1 MVLNAELHKK
11 FWSIIWSFLSSLSLS
26 FSLILS
32 LFDKPYFDETVLVDL
47 PQHPIFEGCDH
58 LPTDKEIIDATY
70 KLKNNAPCES
80 GIGAHVWNSLLDCR
94 ETFSMLKSII
104 IKFWVTKIV
113 PN

>member
-1 MVLNAELHKK
+1 MKYFLIIFEL
-11 FWSIIWSFLSSLSLS
+11 S
-26 FSLILS
+26 LS
-32 LFDKPYFDETVLVDL
+32 LFDKPYLDETVLVDL

-70 KLKNNAPCES
+70 KLKNNAPCQS